1 MNNAV
6 ELRNPETG
14 ASVVGEDAGSDRD
27 IFLAKVSLD
36 GVPEAVWA
44 YPSTEREDLATSYPQ
59 DVHVTDDGAFVVMGG
74 YFTDSIQFGDTTLVN
89 TLGTSAGKNGF
100 VAKIAT
106 ARAALEPST
115 RASATASTRA
125 LRVRFETSTRAV
137 DSSQIR
143 PDRPRCDRAREFRSL
158 AARPRLT
165 V

>member
-14 ASVVGEDAGSDRD
+14 AAVVGEDAGSDRD

-137 DSSQIR
+137 DSSQHR
-143 PDRPRCDRAREFRSL
+143 PNRPRCDRAREFRSL
-158 AARPRLT
+158 AGRTRLT

>member
-89 TLGTSAGKNGF
+89 TLGTSAGKN
-100 VAKIAT
+100 
-106 ARAALEPST
+106 L
-115 RASATASTRA
+115 
-125 LRVRFETSTRAV
+125 
-137 DSSQIR
+137 
-143 PDRPRCDRAREFRSL
+143 SL
-158 AARPRLT
+158 IHI
-165 V
+165 